1 MEVVEVG
8 CGQASM
14 QRLSK
19 DTTVFMMCDVQER
32 FRDVIYKFN
41 AVALGARRMARGAG
55 VLGVPLIERS
65 RRGRSRGC
73 AHVHLYVRWCFS
85 RCSDLLL

>member
-1 MEVVEVG
+1 
-8 CGQASM
+8 M

-32 FRDVIYKFN
+32 FREVIYKFS

-55 VLGVPLIERS
+55 VLGVPLIVTEQSPKVR
-65 RRGRSRGC
+65 C
-73 AHVHLYVRWCFS
+73 VHAHVARPPLTLRPVAPGSGPHGGG
-85 RCSDLLL
+85 D